1 MTRNGILVQKS
12 SSVKGL
18 SKNIFSKC
26 GGRGIQIYDKSQC
39 TEGISDNQI
48 KSCKRGGIF
57 ISNNCTSGNIT
68 GNKISSYNEEGGI
81 SVYNN
86 CTTGKIANN
95 TITDTRKNGKH
106 TNLAGIKISL
116 KSTTGSMTGNKILA
130 GAAKYSSNR
139 GIVLY
144 NSSKVKGS
152 INKNTIEKCSDSAI
166 VVSLKSQVTGSVNG
180 NKISSAA
187 KYGIQTLN
195 KSSIGKAIASNT
207 IKNAKTSG
215 ILIGSISN
223 TLKIEKNKISGC
235 SNAGIYIQPA
245 TTKYKITATNN
256 TITGNKK
263 GSGFTIRK
271 AKILITKNKI
281 SSVTFGVYADKACT
295 GKVYSNTIKKATKK
309 KVYTDTKKVK
319 LKK

>member
-1 MTRNGILVQKS
+1 MNALANLGTMTN
-12 SSVKGL
+12 KGFE
-18 SKNIFSKC
+18 FSLN
-26 GGRGIQIYDKSQC
+26 SQ
-39 TEGISDNQI
+39 NM
-48 KSCKRGGIF
+48 
-57 ISNNCTSGNIT
+57 SGVFNW
-68 GNKISSYNEEGGI
+68 S
-81 SVYNN
+81 
-86 CTTGKIANN
+86 
-95 TITDTRKNGKH
+95 
-106 TNLAGIKISL
+106 TNFTL
-116 KSTTGSMTGNKILA
+116 T
-130 GAAKYSSNR
+130 Y
-139 GIVLY
+139 
-144 NSSKVKGS
+144 
-152 INKNTIEKCSDSAI
+152 NKNTIEKCSDSAI

-281 SSVTFGVYADKACT
+281 SKVTFGVYADKKCK
-295 GKVYSNTIKKATKK
+295 GNVYANKISKAIKK